1 MGNQHIHHNEIK
13 AWADGE
19 TIEFFGKLNQKW
31 ITTKN
36 PSWSLTSMYRV
47 KPSHPHQALMDEY
60 AGGCIQLEIYN
71 KYTDSWDY
79 IDNPCWD
86 IDLKYR
92 IREYDVG
99 TFYHAEYDGFKGIA
113 LRCNT
118 GWKFIAPNYTG
129 ALYVFSITIH
139 NKVID

>member
-19 TIEFFGKLNQKW
+19 TIQYFNTVAKQWYERG
-31 ITTKN
+31 N
-36 PSWSLTSMYRV
+36 PTWDADVQYRV

-71 KYTDSWDY
+71 KYTDSWAY

-99 TFYHAEYDGFKGIA
+99 TFYHADYIGYSGIA

-118 GWKFIAPNYTG
+118 GWKFIAPGYTG
-129 ALYVFSITIH
+129 ALYVFSITIL
-139 NKVID
+139 NKIVD